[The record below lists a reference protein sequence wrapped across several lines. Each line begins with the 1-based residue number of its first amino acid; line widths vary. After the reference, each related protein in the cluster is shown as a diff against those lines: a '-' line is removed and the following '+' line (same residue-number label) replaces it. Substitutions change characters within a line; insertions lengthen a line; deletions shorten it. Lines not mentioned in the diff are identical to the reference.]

1 MKHAVLLCGG
11 FGTRL
16 APATNYYNK
25 ALIPLNE
32 HFVIDYPMNTLVK
45 MGIKHITVVLGG
57 DHFADIVSYL
67 KDGEQF
73 GVEINY
79 VYQKNPDGI
88 AQAINLAKSYVEQ
101 EESFVVL
108 LGDNVFSEP
117 IKWSDYYD
125 IRDFN
130 PAFTQIA
137 LMRSDELHR
146 FGVASFSSEEPLGK
160 IKKIEEKPKVVDES
174 SYNYAIT
181 GCYMFNR
188 DFFSMFK
195 RLKKSQRSEY
205 EITDILQQY
214 LDKKELLY
222 TFVNGIWCDA
232 GTWESI
238 AVIRKMIDS
247 GRIKI

>member
-117 IKWSDYYD
+117 IKWADYYD

-130 PAFTQIA
+130 PGFAQIA
-137 LMRSDELHR
+137 LMQSNELNR
-146 FGVASFSSEEPLGK
+146 FGVASMLKEAPFG
-160 IKKIEEKPKVVDES
+160 IAKIEEKPKVIDES
-174 SYNYAIT
+174 FDNYAIT

-188 DFFSMFK
+188 DFFPMFK
-195 RLKKSQRSEY
+195 KLKKSVRQEFEVT
-205 EITDILQQY
+205 EIIQQY
-214 LDKKELLY
+214 LDRKELNY
-222 TFVNGIWCDA
+222 TFVKGVWCDA
-232 GTWESI
+232 GTWDSI
-238 AVIRKMIDS
+238 AKVRKLIDI